1 MINMEA
7 TGRAIAN
14 ARSRAGMKQEQLAEL
29 VGVSVQA
36 VSKWERGKNLPDIEN
51 LLLIAEHTNTPYGM
65 LLGLEDQPQLPSSL
79 RFRTRLFQEEN
90 MFTRLRTFALAEHLP
105 ETYKALAYMRE
116 HHMGQY
122 RRKRRFSS
130 ELVQYINHPLIM
142 TCQAHALGIRDDNL
156 LAAILLHDV
165 VEDTEVRLE
174 ELPFPEEVREL
185 VGLVT
190 FRIPEGMTKAQ
201 AKDAYF
207 AAIQKNGKACLI
219 KIIDRCNNVSDM
231 AGAFSRG
238 KMLQYIEETEIY
250 VLPLTR
256 VLKNEYPEYSD
267 MAFLLKYQ
275 IISLIETIKS
285 LIVVG

>member
-14 ARSRAGMKQEQLAEL
+14 ARSRAGLTQERLAEL

-65 LLGLEDQPQLPSSL
+65 LLGLEDQPQLPGNL

-156 LAAILLHDV
+156 LAAYGVAEGQMQGGAVMNLFTGGTLTQNGV
-165 VEDTEVRLE
+165 TEPFDYHTCLATFTSTYTE
-174 ELPFPEEVREL
+174 AGGLPSESGIRVLNPGRDNPLGTL
-185 VGLVT
+185 VAL
-190 FRIPEGMTKAQ
+190 Q
-201 AKDAYF
+201 
-207 AAIQKNGKACLI
+207 
-219 KIIDRCNNVSDM
+219 NNVRGGQRLIFADDYVQVYEDFYVRFHWQLSDID
-231 AGAFSRG
+231 G
-238 KMLQYIEETEIY
+238 
-250 VLPLTR
+250 
-256 VLKNEYPEYSD
+256 
-267 MAFLLKYQ
+267 LLRQ
-275 IISLIETIKS
+275 LEWSLR
-285 LIVVG
+285 